1 MKQDYPQTR
10 VLVTGGCGFV
20 MSNVIRNLLA
30 TNLDATVVS
39 LDINATDRLTQK
51 FFEPFSDRITHI
63 QGDVRQPSSFNLIPN
78 DQPITHVVHAAMIAH
93 QPQWERE
100 HPDKVLEVNIM
111 GTVNALEW
119 TRTQPN
125 IMRFLYV
132 SSGDV
137 YGEPNAETSQK
148 PHLETGTLDQPELYA
163 ISKYASEQIVRR
175 YGDIFNLDTA
185 TVRFSGVFGPME
197 RPTPGRSIMAMPYH
211 MVRAVIENRPLRVTA
226 GTLQAGAD
234 FISSEDIGSI
244 LPRLLISPTLSHD
257 IYNVAY
263 GQFTAVPDV
272 FQSFKSIVP
281 EFDHEV
287 VIPELADVIRD
298 PSRRLARWNAYDIGR
313 LSSEFDWQ
321 PRPIAEQLASYF
333 QWVMQDPELHCPR
346 LPQENLL
353 NV

>member
-1 MKQDYPQTR
+1 MYK
-10 VLVTGGCGFV
+10 
-20 MSNVIRNLLA
+20 
-30 TNLDATVVS
+30 
-39 LDINATDRLTQK
+39 
-51 FFEPFSDRITHI
+51 
-63 QGDVRQPSSFNLIPN
+63 RQ
-78 DQPITHVVHAAMIAH
+78 
-93 QPQWERE
+93 
-100 HPDKVLEVNIM
+100 
-111 GTVNALEW
+111 
-119 TRTQPN
+119 
-125 IMRFLYV
+125 
-132 SSGDV
+132 
-137 YGEPNAETSQK
+137 
-148 PHLETGTLDQPELYA
+148 
-163 ISKYASEQIVRR
+163 
-175 YGDIFNLDTA
+175 
-185 TVRFSGVFGPME
+185 
-197 RPTPGRSIMAMPYH
+197 
-211 MVRAVIENRPLRVTA
+211 
-226 GTLQAGAD
+226 LQAGAD
-234 FISSEDIGSI
+234 FISSEDISSI
-244 LPRLLISPTLSHD
+244 LPRLLVSPTLSHD

>member
-1 MKQDYPQTR
+1 
-10 VLVTGGCGFV
+10 
-20 MSNVIRNLLA
+20 
-30 TNLDATVVS
+30 
-39 LDINATDRLTQK
+39 
-51 FFEPFSDRITHI
+51 
-63 QGDVRQPSSFNLIPN
+63 
-78 DQPITHVVHAAMIAH
+78 MIAH

-211 MVRAVIENRPLRVTA
+211 MVRAAIENRPLRVTA
-226 GTLQAGAD
+226 GTLQAGPD

-244 LPRLLISPTLSHD
+244 LPRLLVSPTLSHD

-263 GQFTAVPDV
+263 GKFTAVPDV
-272 FQSFKSIVP
+272 FESFKSIVP

-298 PSRRLARWNAYDIGR
+298 PSRRLARWNAYDMDGYPVNSTGNLGR
-313 LSSEFDWQ
+313 LQSSWLHIFSGSCKI
-321 PRPIAEQLASYF
+321 RNYIAHAYHKKISLMSECLVTHDLAAS
-333 QWVMQDPELHCPR
+333 E
-346 LPQENLL
+346 
-353 NV
+353 